1 MSSAGAQSNHI
12 NHVSTQM
19 QYAAVVATVSFVG
32 YILAGIIQV
41 WWIVL
46 GISLI
51 LLLGVLTGLRILSG
65 RKQVKG
71 NVG

>member
-1 MSSAGAQSNHI
+1 
-12 NHVSTQM
+12 M